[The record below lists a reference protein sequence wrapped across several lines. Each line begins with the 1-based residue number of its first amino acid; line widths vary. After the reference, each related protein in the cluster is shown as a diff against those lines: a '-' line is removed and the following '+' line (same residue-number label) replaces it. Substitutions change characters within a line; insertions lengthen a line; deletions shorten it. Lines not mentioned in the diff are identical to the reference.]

1 MKPYK
6 YFFIWIFY
14 ISSTSFSVSAEKTV
28 FLDIDFVLNNSNYG
42 KSIYSKLDELNK
54 KNFDNLVK
62 MEKELEQKKK
72 SIDVSKNIS
81 TKENLDQQISLFNQD
96 VKNFRSEKSKILKN
110 FELKKKK
117 EIDNFLVKVNPIVQD
132 YMKANSISIVLPKN
146 QIFMGNVEMDITND
160 IMELVNKIV
169 KWQTNL
175 IKNK

>member
-1 MKPYK
+1 MKLYK
-6 YFFIWIFY
+6 YFFILIFY
-14 ISSTSFSVSAEKTV
+14 ISFTSFSISAEKTV

-54 KNFDNLVK
+54 KNFDNLLK
-62 MEKELEQKKK
+62 MEKELEKKKK

-96 VKNFRSEKSKILKN
+96 VKNFRSKKNKILKN
-110 FELKKKK
+110 FELKKKN

-169 KWQTNL
+169 K
-175 IKNK
+175 

>member
-1 MKPYK
+1 MKLYK
-6 YFFIWIFY
+6 FFFILIFY
-14 ISSTSFSVSAEKTV
+14 ISFTSFSISAEKTV

-42 KSIYSKLDELNK
+42 KSIYLKLDELNQ
-54 KNFDNLVK
+54 KNFDNLVE
-62 MEKELEQKKK
+62 MEKELEKKKK

-110 FELKKKK
+110 FELKKKN

-146 QIFMGNVEMDITND
+146 QIFMGNVNMDITND
-160 IMELVNKIV
+160 IIELVNKIV
-169 KWQTNL
+169 K
-175 IKNK
+175 

>member
-1 MKPYK
+1 MKLYK
-6 YFFIWIFY
+6 YFFILIFY
-14 ISSTSFSVSAEKTV
+14 ISFTSFSISAEKTV

-62 MEKELEQKKK
+62 MEKELEKKKK

-169 KWQTNL
+169 K
-175 IKNK
+175 

>member
-1 MKPYK
+1 MKLYK
-6 YFFIWIFY
+6 YFFILIFY
-14 ISSTSFSVSAEKTV
+14 ISFTSFSISAEKTV

-62 MEKELEQKKK
+62 MEKELEKKKK

-81 TKENLDQQISLFNQD
+81 TKENLDQQISLFNQE

-110 FELKKKK
+110 FELKKKN

-132 YMKANSISIVLPKN
+132 YMKANSISIVLTKN
-146 QIFMGNVEMDITND
+146 QIFMGNVDMDITND
-160 IMELVNKIV
+160 IIELVNKIV
-169 KWQTNL
+169 K
-175 IKNK
+175 

>member
-1 MKPYK
+1 MKLYK
-6 YFFIWIFY
+6 YFFILIFY
-14 ISSTSFSVSAEKTV
+14 ISSTTFSISAEKTV

-110 FELKKKK
+110 FELKKKN

-132 YMKANSISIVLPKN
+132 YMKVNSISIVLPKN
-146 QIFMGNVEMDITND
+146 QIFMGNVDMDITND
-160 IMELVNKIV
+160 IIELVNKIV
-169 KWQTNL
+169 K
-175 IKNK
+175 

>member
-1 MKPYK
+1 MKLLK
-6 YFFIWIFY
+6 FFFILIFY
-14 ISSTSFSVSAEKTV
+14 INFTSFSISAEKTV

-62 MEKELEQKKK
+62 MEKELEKKKK

-110 FELKKKK
+110 FK
-117 EIDNFLVKVNPIVQD
+117 ESNNVDDNDNDRYKGIYDTFL
-132 YMKANSISIVLPKN
+132 KN
-146 QIFMGNVEMDITND
+146 QKT
-160 IMELVNKIV
+160 
-169 KWQTNL
+169 
-175 IKNK
+175 

>member
-1 MKPYK
+1 MKLYK
-6 YFFIWIFY
+6 YFFILIFY
-14 ISSTSFSVSAEKTV
+14 ISFTSFSISAEKTV

-62 MEKELEQKKK
+62 MEKELEKKKK

-81 TKENLDQQISLFNQD
+81 TKENLDQQIILFNQD
-96 VKNFRSEKSKILKN
+96 VKNYRSEKNKILKN
-110 FELKKKK
+110 FELKKKN

-169 KWQTNL
+169 K
-175 IKNK
+175 

>member
-1 MKPYK
+1 MKLYK
-6 YFFIWIFY
+6 YFFILIFY
-14 ISSTSFSVSAEKTV
+14 ISSTSFSISAEKTV

-42 KSIYSKLDELNK
+42 KSIYSRLDELNK

-62 MEKELEQKKK
+62 MEKELEKKKK

-110 FELKKKK
+110 FELKKKN

-160 IMELVNKIV
+160 IIELVNKIV
-169 KWQTNL
+169 K
-175 IKNK
+175 

>member
-1 MKPYK
+1 MKLYK
-6 YFFIWIFY
+6 YFFILIFY
-14 ISSTSFSVSAEKTV
+14 ISFTSLSISAEKTV

-42 KSIYSKLDELNK
+42 KAIYSKLDELNK

-62 MEKELEQKKK
+62 MEKELEKKKK
-72 SIDVSKNIS
+72 SIDLSKNIS

-110 FELKKKK
+110 FELKKKN

-146 QIFMGNVEMDITND
+146 QIFMGNVDMDITND
-160 IMELVNKIV
+160 IIELVNKIV
-169 KWQTNL
+169 K
-175 IKNK
+175 

>member
-1 MKPYK
+1 MKLYK
-6 YFFIWIFY
+6 YFFILIFY
-14 ISSTSFSVSAEKTV
+14 ISFTSFSISAEKTV

-62 MEKELEQKKK
+62 MEKELEKKKK

-81 TKENLDQQISLFNQD
+81 TKENLDQQINLFNQD

-110 FELKKKK
+110 FELKKKN

-146 QIFMGNVEMDITND
+146 QIFMGNVDMDITND
-160 IMELVNKIV
+160 IIELVNKIV
-169 KWQTNL
+169 K
-175 IKNK
+175 

>member
-1 MKPYK
+1 MKLYK
-6 YFFIWIFY
+6 YFFILIFY
-14 ISSTSFSVSAEKTV
+14 ISFTSFSISAEKTV

-62 MEKELEQKKK
+62 MEKEVEQKKK

-96 VKNFRSEKSKILKN
+96 VKNFRSEKNKILKN
-110 FELKKKK
+110 FESKKKN

-160 IMELVNKIV
+160 IMELVNKIL
-169 KWQTNL
+169 K
-175 IKNK
+175 